1 MKGGGNVKK
10 AIIFCMLLVSMVL
23 LTMCKK
29 DVDTIVEKPKELPVV
44 KQVEQP
50 IEVPIKEIIEK
61 PIVQTP
67 QEPVKELAAQETF
80 SQSFEYRPIDKE
92 IEMIIKGVSWKQN
105 NTVKI
110 DDLCY
115 VKVTYWGF
123 DEKTHIG
130 ELIVNKEIGKE
141 VTEIFKELYAAKF
154 PIMKMKLIDEY
165 DAIDSKS
172 MADNNTSAFCYR
184 EVDGKPGKLS
194 KHSYGIAI
202 DINPV
207 QNPYVYKDKVS
218 PESGRDYLD
227 RGKLSKGMIVA
238 NDVCYK
244 AFTSRG
250 WTWGGNWK
258 NEKDYQ
264 HFQK

>member
-1 MKGGGNVKK
+1 ML
-10 AIIFCMLLVSMVL
+10 CLLLVSMVV

-29 DVDTIVEKPKELPVV
+29 DVNTILEKPIELPVV

-50 IEVPIKEIIEK
+50 IEK

-67 QEPVKELAAQETF
+67 QEPVKEPAALETF

-92 IEMIIKGVSWKQN
+92 MEKIIKGVSWKQN

-110 DDLCY
+110 DDLNY
-115 VKVTYWGF
+115 LLVTYWGF
-123 DEKTHIG
+123 DEKPHIG
-130 ELIVNKEIGKE
+130 ELIVNKEIAKE

-172 MADNNTSAFCYR
+172 MEDNNTSAFCYR
-184 EVDGKPGKLS
+184 EVEGKPGKLS
-194 KHSYGIAI
+194 MHSYGIAI

-207 QNPYVYKDKVS
+207 QNPYVYKEKVS
-218 PESGRDYLD
+218 PKSGWDYLD

-238 NDVCYK
+238 NDAVYQ

-250 WTWGGNWK
+250 WTWGGDWK
-258 NEKDYQ
+258 YEKDYQ

>member
-1 MKGGGNVKK
+1 MVK
-10 AIIFCMLLVSMVL
+10 
-23 LTMCKK
+23 
-29 DVDTIVEKPKELPVV
+29 
-44 KQVEQP
+44 
-50 IEVPIKEIIEK
+50 
-61 PIVQTP
+61 
-67 QEPVKELAAQETF
+67 ETF
-80 SQSFEYRPIDKE
+80 SLGFEYRPINEE
-92 IEMIIKGVSWKQN
+92 IEKIITGVSWKQN
-105 NTVKI
+105 DTVKI

-115 VKVTYWGF
+115 VKVTYWGY
-123 DEKTHIG
+123 DEKPHIG
-130 ELIVNKEIGKE
+130 ELIVNKDIGKE
-141 VTEIFKELYAAKF
+141 VIEIFKELYAAKF

-207 QNPYVYKDKVS
+207 QNPYVYNGKVS
-218 PESGRDYLD
+218 PISGSDYLD
-227 RGKLSKGMIVA
+227 RSKISEGMIVA

-258 NEKDYQ
+258 YEKDYQ

>member
-1 MKGGGNVKK
+1 
-10 AIIFCMLLVSMVL
+10 
-23 LTMCKK
+23 MCQK
-29 DVDTIVEKPKELPVV
+29 DVGTIVETPIAVPMEKKS
-44 KQVEQP
+44 EQP
-50 IEVPIKEIIEK
+50 AKEAIEKTIEEPTGKPAETPVAKVIEK
-61 PIVQTP
+61 PIQKPAVKAP
-67 QEPVKELAAQETF
+67 QEPIQKPAAKEVL
-80 SQSFEYRPIDKE
+80 SQSFEYHPIDKE
-92 IEMIIKGVSWKQN
+92 IEKIINGVSWKQN

-123 DEKTHIG
+123 DDKPHIG
-130 ELIVNKEIGKE
+130 ELIVSKDIGKE
-141 VTEIFKELYAAKF
+141 VIEIFKELYAAKF
-154 PIMKMKLIDEY
+154 PIEKMKLIDEY
-165 DAIDSKS
+165 DAVDSKS
-172 MADNNTSAFCYR
+172 MEDNNTSAFCYR

-218 PESGRDYLD
+218 PESGRAYLN
-227 RGKLSKGMIVA
+227 REKLAKGMITGKDA
-238 NDVCYK
+238 CYK

-250 WTWGGNWK
+250 WSWGGNWK
-258 NEKDYQ
+258 YEKDYQ